1 MRIRGVIEGFY
12 GPPWPHRHR
21 LDWIDRLHAWGMTHF
36 VWAAKA
42 EPRHRDDWRAP
53 FTSDELAQFG
63 ELARRRAGVALGVGL
78 TPGPGATATELV
90 VKLAPAVGA
99 GASVVV
105 LSCDDLPALDDGAA
119 HRDLAHR
126 LLAELRCPVW
136 IVPTHYCGTEPS
148 AYLSALCR
156 DLDPAIEVMWTG
168 GSVVNDRIDADDAR
182 RWTARTGRLPLL
194 WDNTPVN
201 DAVMGDALHLGPL
214 SGRDRALRDHCSGV
228 LWNPMEHPLASTA
241 TIASAAAWCAG
252 ADPLAAWR
260 DHVGAR
266 GWSGLAAAT
275 AFAGD
280 PHWLGDDPDRASWE
294 ELLASLPERA
304 EEVGLDASV
313 QPWIDAARQG
323 ARIAVDAHRLA
334 ERLAG
339 GAAGTAASLRLLGLA
354 ARWRD
359 WRRSPVLTYGA
370 GPRLRPILTQ
380 DGRGEFLAETGS
392 VSIGPSSVDAAVAR
406 VLALPLGPVPGAGRS
421 VSS

>member
-12 GPPWPHRHR
+12 GPPWPHQQR
-21 LDWIDRLHAWGMTHF
+21 LGWIDRLDTWGMTHY

-53 FTSDELAQFG
+53 FTPDELRQFS

-78 TPGPGATATELV
+78 TPGPGATAPEV
-90 VKLAPAVGA
+90 VDKLAPAVGA
-99 GASVVV
+99 GASVIV

-126 LLAELRCPVW
+126 LVAELRCPVW

-148 AYLSALCR
+148 AYLSSLCR
-156 DLDPAIEVMWTG
+156 ELDPAIEVMWTG
-168 GSVVNDRIDADDAR
+168 RSVVNDRIDADDAR
-182 RWTARTGRLPLL
+182 RWTTHTGRLPLL

-201 DAVMGDALHLGPL
+201 DAVMDDALHLGPL
-214 SGRDRALRDHCSGV
+214 AGRDPALRDHCAGV

-252 ADPLAAWR
+252 QDPVAAWL
-260 DHVGAR
+260 DHVGSR
-266 GWSGLAAAT
+266 GWWGLAVST

-280 PHWLGDDPDRASWE
+280 PHWAGDDPDRASWE
-294 ELLASLPERA
+294 ALLAALPERA
-304 EEVGLDASV
+304 AQAGLDEAV
-313 QPWIDAARQG
+313 QPWIDAAREG

-339 GAAGTAASLRLLGLA
+339 GTAGTATSLRLLGLA
-354 ARWRD
+354 ARWRH
-359 WRRSPVLTYGA
+359 WRRAPVLTHGA
-370 GPRLRPILTQ
+370 GPRLRPVLTQ
-380 DGRGEFLAETGS
+380 DGRGEFVATSGA
-392 VSIGPSSVDAAVAR
+392 VTNGRSSVDAAVAR
-406 VLALPLGPVPGAGRS
+406 VLELPAGPVAGARFG